1 LFFALWPEGGWC
13 SRLTQAAA
21 PALAAAGG
29 RTLAQADWH
38 VTLCFLGAVGEAER
52 AALCVRAEQIEAT
65 SFELEFDRLGLW
77 RGARILA
84 ASASRVP
91 PAGLELAQTL
101 ARAAREVGL
110 APDMKAWRPHLTLVR
125 GVTAPRLPAE
135 LAGEARSGL
144 HLPRQL
150 KLPLRATRFY
160 LAESQGLGAQAC
172 GPSEGR
178 RYATLA
184 FWPLRP

>member
-1 LFFALWPEGGWC
+1 LFFALWPEGVWC
-13 SRLTQAAA
+13 SRMMQAAA

-29 RTLAQADWH
+29 RPLAQPDWH

-52 AALCVRAEQIEAT
+52 AALCVRAGQIEAA
-65 SFELEFDRLGLW
+65 SFELELDRLELW

-91 PAGLELAQTL
+91 PAGLELAQAL
-101 ARAAREVGL
+101 ASAAREVGL
-110 APDMKAWRPHLTLVR
+110 APDLKAWRPHLTLVR
-125 GVTAPRLPAE
+125 GVTAQRLPAE
-135 LAGEARSGL
+135 LAGAAQSGL
-144 HLPRQL
+144 Q
-150 KLPLRATRFY
+150 LPLRATRFY

-172 GPSEGR
+172 GPSEGG

-184 FWPLRP
+184 SWPLRP